1 LTESNKLYFN
11 FLREKVSETF
21 LEENHGPKHSREWK
35 GETITAFQ
43 EDLLSKTQGRISE
56 KSFYTY
62 FKNEPKKLPRID
74 MLNLLSSYA
83 GYENWNEFTNA
94 HSGYVSEGISEK
106 KKPKGLTPALWIAIF
121 LPIFIILFITN
132 RSKNEFDF
140 CFFDDD
146 TNSAITKTAIDVK
159 VLQEG
164 ESPIYLKTDSEGC
177 FTYETREDVIHFVVQ
192 SPYHKTDTVV
202 RNIDSNKNN
211 TVKLATDD
219 YALMLKYY
227 SNGSMADVAQRR
239 EQLNNLI
246 ADDAQIYEVL
256 PKNTGIQVYSKTQF
270 ITKVTIPTQSLKG
283 LQVLDKEYEND
294 QIVKIKFRI
303 L

>member
-21 LEENHGPKHSREWK
+21 LEENHGPKHTKDWK
-35 GETITAFQ
+35 GETITSFQ

-74 MLNLLSSYA
+74 TLNLLSNYT
-83 GYENWNEFTNA
+83 GYENWNEFTTA
-94 HSGYVSEGISEK
+94 HSGYISEVISEK
-106 KKPKGLTPALWIAIF
+106 KKKKGLTPALWIAIF
-121 LPIFIILFITN
+121 LPMFTVLFITN

-140 CFFDDD
+140 CFFDED
-146 TNSAITKTAIDVK
+146 TSAAITRTAIDVK
-159 VLQEG
+159 VLQDG
-164 ESPIYLKTDSEGC
+164 ESPIYLKTDSAGC
-177 FTYETREDVIHFVVQ
+177 FTYKTKDDVIHFVVQ

-202 RNIDSNKNN
+202 RSIDSNKNN

-227 SNGSMADVAQRR
+227 SNGNVADVAQRR

-246 ADDAQIYEVL
+246 ANDAQIYEVL

-270 ITKVTIPTQSLKG
+270 ITKVTIPTQSLKR
-283 LQVLDKEYEND
+283 LQVLDKTYSND
-294 QIVKIKFRI
+294 KIVKLKFRI